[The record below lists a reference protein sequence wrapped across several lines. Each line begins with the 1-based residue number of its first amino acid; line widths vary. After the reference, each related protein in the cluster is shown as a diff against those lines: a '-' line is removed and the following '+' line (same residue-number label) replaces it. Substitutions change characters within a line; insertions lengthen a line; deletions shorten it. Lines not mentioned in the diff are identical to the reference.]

1 MKTPLCYLFLLFAA
15 ILGCNQDQSG
25 VLPESTGEQAIQTVG
40 KKTAEQAPKRVERE
54 KMNRADSYTCAECHK
69 KEYDLWKT
77 SFHARTMN
85 HATNETVLGD
95 FQNVQIFV
103 IGFNDLL
110 RLTDQELDI
119 FLQSNELLSSDW
131 KTDFWVDLA
140 IALQDEQ
147 PGIKTTDIK
156 NRLLHRMNQAIK
168 NGLQL
173 QLDHRNK
180 IGFTRPVE
188 IAVAQNR
195 ILDRIQMLSQK
206 GFIKLNFGIPFRM
219 FHQDDHFYVATENQ
233 RGIIESFPI
242 AYVLGI
248 KSLQQYLV
256 EFPDGR
262 IQCLPVAWSING
274 KKWLYLYPQERILPD
289 DPLHW
294 TRTLQNWNGMCAA
307 CHTTDFRKNFDL
319 KENRFDS
326 SWSDLNVGCLTCHVD
341 RIVETD
347 LTTNTLE
354 YVTQNS
360 NTNTDTNITDNNSSN
375 TIASNNNNSSDNNDD
390 LKTCP
395 SHYIRNETV
404 SKTRSCQK
412 RLPQTPKKFSAVL
425 GAETKRPTNVLDNPL
440 DENTVSATGEKSSA
454 PDFGFLACLDCH
466 SRRRVLLEGSLFP
479 EEDFLDRFNPELPD
493 RDCYYSDGQIRDEN
507 FEYGSFLQ
515 SRMYFMQVKCN
526 DCHNPHSLALKF
538 EGNRLC
544 AQCHSPDLYD
554 TPRHHFHDPTLIPSV
569 ATTTQEVGSPDRDE
583 TQSQVERHLYTPLL
597 CIDCHAPS
605 ATYMLVDK
613 RHDHFFKKPQPE
625 LTIEL
630 GVPNA
635 CNLCHF
641 NAQKGEDANWAKT
654 WIDKWYSEKRKSSVG
669 YSQTNVSDPHFAFAI
684 AKGRNGAP
692 TGIDPL
698 ISVAQETRGREIRPI
713 TRASA
718 VSLLGQYNTKEAKEV
733 IIAAL
738 SDTNA
743 LLRLAAVSS
752 AESFSQEEQLQC
764 LLPLLCDPIRAIR
777 IETARV
783 TSSIPKSKF
792 SEADRT
798 NWIQAAREYIDSLKL
813 IEDSPQSHLNLGVFR
828 YNIVLEQLPR
838 PLTLEMFRNATE
850 PVVQHY
856 LNSLRIEP
864 SFIPSRINLGML
876 YNEREE
882 PEKAEQE
889 FRNVLK
895 HDPNMGE
902 VYYSLALLLAEQ
914 SRFEESLEPFQKA
927 IALLP
932 DRSRIRYNYGLALM
946 KLGKWESAK
955 ATLEQVLATDP
966 DSSDTNRAL
975 LIIKEQ
981 QKNQNPNLR
990 GQ

>member
-1 MKTPLCYLFLLFAA
+1 MKTPLCYLFLFFAA
-15 ILGCNQDQSG
+15 LLGCNQYQSG
-25 VLPESTGEQAIQTVG
+25 VLPESTGQQASQTVA
-40 KKTAEQAPKRVERE
+40 KKTAKQSPEKVERE
-54 KMNRADSYTCAECHK
+54 KVKRATSFTCAECHK

-85 HATNETVLGD
+85 HATKETVLGD
-95 FQNVQIFV
+95 FQQVQSFV

-110 RLTDQELDI
+110 RLTDQELGI
-119 FLQSNELLSSDW
+119 FLQSNELLCSDW
-131 KTDFWVDLA
+131 KTDFLVDLA

-147 PGIKTTDIK
+147 PGIKTADIK
-156 NRLLHRMNQAIK
+156 NRLFQLMNQEMRDE
-168 NGLQL
+168 LQF
-173 QLDHRNK
+173 QIDHRNR

-188 IAVAQNR
+188 ITVAQNK
-195 ILDRIQMLSQK
+195 IVERIQMLSQK
-206 GFIKLNFGIPFRM
+206 GLIKLDFGIPFRM
-219 FHQDDHFYVATENQ
+219 FYEKDRFYVATENQ
-233 RGIIESFPI
+233 QGKIESFPVS
-242 AYVLGI
+242 YVLGI

-256 EFPDGR
+256 EFSDGR
-262 IQCLPVAWSING
+262 IQCLPVAWDING

-307 CHTTDFRKNFDL
+307 CHTTDFRKIFDL
-319 KENRFDS
+319 KENRYDS
-326 SWSDLNVGCLTCHVD
+326 SWSDLNIGCQTCHVD

-347 LTTNTLE
+347 LTTNNLPCG
-354 YVTQNS
+354 TQNS
-360 NTNTDTNITDNNSSN
+360 NKNGNRNRNN
-375 TIASNNNNSSDNNDD
+375 
-390 LKTCP
+390 KT
-395 SHYIRNETV
+395 T
-404 SKTRSCQK
+404 
-412 RLPQTPKKFSAVL
+412 
-425 GAETKRPTNVLDNPL
+425 
-440 DENTVSATGEKSSA
+440 
-454 PDFGFLACLDCH
+454 DFGFFACFDCH

-526 DCHNPHSLALKF
+526 DCHNPHSLSLKF

-544 AQCHSPDLYD
+544 AQCHSPEIYD

-569 ATTTQEVGSPDRDE
+569 AATTQEVGSPDRDE
-583 TQSQVERHLYTPLL
+583 TQSQAERHLYTPLL

-669 YSQTNVSDPHFAFAI
+669 YSQTSESDPHFAFAI
-684 AKGRNGAP
+684 AKGRNGDP

-698 ISVAQETRGREIRPI
+698 LSVAKETRGREIRPI

-718 VSLLGQYNTKEAKEV
+718 VSLLGQYNTKEAKEA

-738 SDTNA
+738 SETNA

-752 AESFSQEEQLQC
+752 AESFSQEEQLQS

-783 TSSIPKSKF
+783 LTSIPKSKF
-792 SEADRT
+792 SETDRT
-798 NWIQAAREYIDSLKL
+798 HWIQAAREYIDSLNL

-828 YNIVLEQLPR
+828 YNIALEQLPS
-838 PLTLEMFRNATE
+838 PLTLERFRNATE

-895 HDPNMGE
+895 YDPNMGE
-902 VYYSLALLLAEQ
+902 TYYSLALLLAEQ

-946 KLGKWESAK
+946 KLGQLESAK
-955 ATLEQVLATDP
+955 AVLEQVLATDP
-966 DSSDTNRAL
+966 DSSDTKRAL

-981 QKNQNPNLR
+981 QKNQNHNQR